1 MIRLDV
7 VHIKLPQVIQLH
19 TSMITEYSTVQ
30 YTTGTVLYCCH
41 YVCLYLSVMLSQLLF
56 PNFISLWIGLAVQH
70 HNDTLQI
77 KIDFRSLDFPQNQT
91 FLKIFLVHKTTSLR
105 YFGAAGTCIRNVYV
119 LLNMQYFQNAC
130 FFRYLCSDYCIYKFI
145 KQLKSNLYDVLYFVK
160 NFLSSIN

>member
-1 MIRLDV
+1 MNRLDV

-19 TSMITEYSTVQ
+19 TSMITEYSTIQ
-30 YTTGTVLYCCH
+30 YCTALFCCH
-41 YVCLYLSVMLSQLLF
+41 YVCLYLSVMLSQNLF

-77 KIDFRSLDFPQNQT
+77 KIYFRSLDFPQNQT

-105 YFGAAGTCIRNVYV
+105 YFGAACTCIRNVYV